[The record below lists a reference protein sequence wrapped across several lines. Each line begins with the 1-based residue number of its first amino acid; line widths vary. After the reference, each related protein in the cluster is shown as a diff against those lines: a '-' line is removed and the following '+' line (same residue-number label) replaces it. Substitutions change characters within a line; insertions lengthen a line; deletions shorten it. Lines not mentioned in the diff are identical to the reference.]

1 MNDSDK
7 RTEIAYL
14 KQGLEHL
21 QKILPEE
28 EYKRHEIEV
37 NKKIAKLNT

>member
-1 MNDSDK
+1 MTDEEK

-14 KQGLEHL
+14 KQGLEYL

-28 EYKRHEIEV
+28 EYKKHEVEV
-37 NKKIAKLNT
+37 NKKITKLST